1 MSDRFVWSCLDCT
14 NAVVAGVTPPARETC
29 PACGA
34 RDDSTPVESL
44 WSRAGQI
51 G

>member
-1 MSDRFVWSCLDCT
+1 MSDRFVWSCMECT
-14 NAVVAGVTPPARETC
+14 NAVVAGVAPPDWETC

-34 RDDSTPVESL
+34 RDDSSPVPAL
-44 WSRAGQI
+44 WRREGPI